1 MPYQI
6 HRYPAELIDVIRLT
20 SGERVVIRPVLPQD
34 RELMVAFFHDL
45 SADAR
50 CNRFMH
56 PVSEPSSELLRE
68 FTQVDYANHV
78 ALVAEVF
85 VDGRESVIGE
95 ARYVRAADTSSAEVS
110 LSVAGLWQGKG
121 LGKLMLT
128 KLERHAAAAGVR
140 RLFSETLATNKKLL
154 SLAIKAGFV
163 ITETAD
169 AQGVMRLEK
178 TLEPR
183 NHNHRC
189 AVFEIVVDDSVGR
202 SLTAVSGQ
210 GRSHIALTQA
220 MGGEE
225 PHRRQ
230 HMWDRQP

>member
-20 SGERVVIRPVLPQD
+20 YGERVVIRPVLPQD

-45 SADAR
+45 SANAR

-85 VDGRESVIGE
+85 VDSRASVIGE
-95 ARYVRAADTSSAEVS
+95 ARYVRAADASSAEVS
-110 LSVAGLWQGKG
+110 LSVAELWRGQGLA
-121 LGKLMLT
+121 KLMLT

-140 RLFSETLATNKKLL
+140 RLFGETLATNERVL
-154 SLAIKAGFV
+154 SLALKTGFV

-169 AQGVMRLEK
+169 VQGVMRLEK
-178 TLEPR
+178 TLEPPI
-183 NHNHRC
+183 HKHRC
-189 AVFEIVVDDSVGR
+189 AEFEFVVDGGVG
-202 SLTAVSGQ
+202 
-210 GRSHIALTQA
+210 
-220 MGGEE
+220 
-225 PHRRQ
+225 
-230 HMWDRQP
+230 

>member
-6 HRYPAELIDVIRLT
+6 HRYPADLIDVIRLT
-20 SGERVVIRPVLPQD
+20 YGERVVIRPVLPQD

-95 ARYVRAADTSSAEVS
+95 ARYVRTADASSAELS
-110 LSVAGLWQGKG
+110 LSVAELWQGKG
-121 LGKLMLT
+121 LAKLMLA
-128 KLERHAAAAGVR
+128 KLERHATAAGVR
-140 RLFSETLATNKKLL
+140 RLFSETLATNEKVL
-154 SLAIKAGFV
+154 SLALKAGFA
-163 ITETAD
+163 ITTATD

-183 NHNHRC
+183 NHQRRC
-189 AVFEIVVDDSVGR
+189 TIFASPVDDGVGR
-202 SLTAVSGQ
+202 S
-210 GRSHIALTQA
+210 
-220 MGGEE
+220 
-225 PHRRQ
+225 
-230 HMWDRQP
+230 